1 MTRPAAEDRRSPG
14 VPRVPIATLV
24 EICGQ
29 DGAVPAFEAESCN
42 VSGLGMLVRT
52 SYLPE
57 IGDALVCRFEH
68 EGSEI
73 LVEGRVAWRAEGED
87 GGEFG
92 IQFTALD
99 AGSVEVLQ
107 QLGSPDSAGEGETP
121 DEEPPA
127 VGAEPGSKVRLH
139 IEGLGAPMKAR
150 VQDGNARKVRVGSNL
165 EFLKVGRSLE
175 IEDVRA
181 GMRQGAHVD
190 SVSVTVNPA
199 TRVPELVVVLRY
211 EGADATPQPSVVD
224 PPRAEDDDLRRVA
237 AEPEGESGDED
248 PEGSGWL
255 DGVDRFRQRLEGV
268 ARSAGHA
275 ARQTQGVLGRVAG
288 GAAQGASKLAQG
300 ASAQLTRQGRSSDR
314 KRRTTAPAT
323 SVRSQ
328 VQALKGAGRPEAGA
342 GPRRSARPGRAA
354 VAEAPGSGARGRR
367 LAVLGGAALV
377 VAVGSAFAMRSLGD
391 DAGVPLSSQTLEDSL
406 QGTTATA
413 ATGAVQAGAG
423 QPSAK
428 QPGALPVSGP
438 AAATSA
444 SSDVIAEVPLFGPK
458 AMATAEPAPLAP
470 ADEVDTAQVERLAA
484 AAAVEDQT
492 WAEEKEPAAA
502 APADVKPWGRGR
514 LHLPTIHRI
523 RLDGPGA
530 QLAGAM
536 EATGFT
542 VVIPGRKAM
551 EEGRSIEKR
560 DKRIAQ
566 VKASNTDRGAS
577 ITFRFRGSVPA
588 YRVRLRKDF
597 VEFFISAPE
606 GEAAKL

>member
-1 MTRPAAEDRRSPG
+1 M
-14 VPRVPIATLV
+14 PIATLV

-29 DGAVPAFEAESCN
+29 DGAVPAFEAQSCN
-42 VSGLGMLVRT
+42 VSGLGMQVRT

-99 AGSVEVLQ
+99 AGSVEILR
-107 QLGSPDSAGEGETP
+107 QLGAPDPAPEEEDV
-121 DEEPPA
+121 DEEVERGLA
-127 VGAEPGSKVRLH
+127 AEPGAKVRLH
-139 IEGLGAPMKAR
+139 IDGLGAPMKAR

-165 EFLKVGRSLE
+165 EFLRVGRSLE
-175 IEDVRA
+175 IEDVRGGA
-181 GMRQGAHVD
+181 RQGAHVD

-224 PPRAEDDDLRRVA
+224 PAAAEDDELHGLA
-237 AEPEGESGDED
+237 LEQELEPAEEPAEGTS
-248 PEGSGWL
+248 WL
-255 DGVDRFRQRLEGV
+255 DGVDRFRRRLEGV

-275 ARQTQGVLGRVAG
+275 ARQTHGVLGRVAG
-288 GAAQGASKLAQG
+288 GAAHGATKLAQG
-300 ASAQLTRQGRSSDR
+300 ASAHLGRQGRAPGR
-314 KRRTTAPAT
+314 KRRTTAPAAAT
-323 SVRSQ
+323 RSP
-328 VQALKGAGRPEAGA
+328 VQALKSTGRPEANA
-342 GPRRSARPGRAA
+342 APRRSTRPARDAA
-354 VAEAPGSGARGRR
+354 VAAPPATRTRSRR
-367 LAVLGGAALV
+367 LAVLGTAALV

-391 DAGVPLSSQTLEDSL
+391 GPGPALSKQAPVEEVSPQ
-406 QGTTATA
+406 A
-413 ATGAVQAGAG
+413 A
-423 QPSAK
+423 PE
-428 QPGALPVSGP
+428 P
-438 AAATSA
+438 AAASA
-444 SSDVIAEVPLFGPK
+444 APAANVASNDVIAEVPLFGPK
-458 AMATAEPAPLAP
+458 AMATAEPAPLAV
-470 ADEVDTAQVERLAA
+470 ADDVDSAETERLAA
-484 AAAVEDQT
+484 AAAVDDQT
-492 WAEEKEPAAA
+492 WGEDEKPAAA
-502 APADVKPWGRGR
+502 AADPADVKPWGRGK

-566 VKASNTDRGAS
+566 VKTSNTDRGAS
-577 ITFRFRGSVPA
+577 ITFRFRGPVPA